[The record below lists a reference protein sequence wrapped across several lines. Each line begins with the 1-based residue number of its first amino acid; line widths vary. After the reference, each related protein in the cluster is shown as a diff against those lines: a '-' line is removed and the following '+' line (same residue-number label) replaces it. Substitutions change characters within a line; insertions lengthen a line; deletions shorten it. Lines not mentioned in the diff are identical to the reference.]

1 MRGQDIE
8 NPMVVDSRW
17 NDYITNDTSGYFD
30 GDRFVSDDD
39 MLDFAVDAI
48 HEEYDRERLLEDLSD
63 LIYEDKEVR
72 KKFLD
77 WFYKNWE
84 RVK

>member
-1 MRGQDIE
+1 MRGQDVE

-17 NDYITNDTSGYFD
+17 NDYITNDTSGYSD

-77 WFYKNWE
+77 WFYKDWE
-84 RVK
+84 RVH

>member
-8 NPMVVDSRW
+8 NPMVRNLDEYLDRE
-17 NDYITNDTSGYFD
+17 SGYFD
-30 GDRFVSDDD
+30 GDRFVSDDEA
-39 MLDFAVDAI
+39 LDYAVDAI

-63 LIYEDKEVR
+63 LIYEDKEVC
-72 KKFLD
+72 KKFMA
-77 WFYKNWE
+77 WFYKSWE